1 VPFCGNFLFAAIQ
14 ALTRQFHFFATHSRR
29 RQFYGFIDFDVAGTT
44 AEIAGQRFLDLITRR
59 LWFLIHQFLC
69 RQEKAGRAIA
79 ALRRAEIGEGILQ
92 RMKRPARGHAFD
104 RCDLTVFGI
113 QTQKQTRQNRTPVDQ
128 DGARAALSQLT
139 SVLGARQ
146 RKVFAQDFKQRL
158 VRRKGHFG
166 HFTVEC
172 ERDVLF
178 LFHLLAP
185 LRLEGDHNFRGVSP
199 TVREGSEI
207 KVGEA
212 FAVAADVRNPEEV
225 EQALAATVE
234 RFGRI
239 DIVVNGA
246 AGNFLCA
253 AEELSPNGFGT
264 VVDIDLKGTFNV
276 CRAAFAELKKNQ
288 GQILNISATLHYL
301 GTPMQIHVSAAKAG
315 VDALTKNLAVEWGR
329 YGIRVNAIAP
339 GPIGDTEG
347 MKRLVPEPIKE
358 KLKQRIPLGRFG
370 LIEDIENA
378 AVFLCS
384 NAASYIN
391 GAVIVVDG
399 GHWLA
404 SNSLL

>member
-1 VPFCGNFLFAAIQ
+1 MASVFLDNILKGHVAFVTGGGTGITGGVAR
-14 ALTRQFHFFATHSRR
+14 ALAEAGANVALVSRR
-29 RQFYGFIDFDVAGTT
+29 MEHLQPA
-44 AEIAGQRFLDLITRR
+44 AN
-59 LWFLIHQFLC
+59 
-69 RQEKAGRAIA
+69 AINEV
-79 ALRRAEIGEGILQ
+79 RS
-92 RMKRPARGHAFD
+92 RP
-104 RCDLTVFGI
+104 
-113 QTQKQTRQNRTPVDQ
+113 
-128 DGARAALSQLT
+128 
-139 SVLGARQ
+139 
-146 RKVFAQDFKQRL
+146 
-158 VRRKGHFG
+158 
-166 HFTVEC
+166 
-172 ERDVLF
+172 
-178 LFHLLAP
+178 
-185 LRLEGDHNFRGVSP
+185 RGVSP

-207 KVGEA
+207 NVGEA

-225 EQALAATVE
+225 EHALAATVG

-246 AGNFLCA
+246 AGNFLCN

-384 NAASYIN
+384 DAASYIN

-404 SNSLL
+404 SNGLR